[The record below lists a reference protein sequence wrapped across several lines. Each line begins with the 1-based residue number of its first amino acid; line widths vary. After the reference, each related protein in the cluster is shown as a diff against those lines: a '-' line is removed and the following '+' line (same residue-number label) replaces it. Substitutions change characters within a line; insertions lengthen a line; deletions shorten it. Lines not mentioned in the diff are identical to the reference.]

1 MSRPNGGLIT
11 ETNRQYYAGAQQ
23 FYIDSTGEGKT
34 FTSTFDTDLVFGGS
48 DPLAGNYNKNNFK
61 IFTSPNAN
69 VWTELTPINGSETGV
84 VVNATGVASTSVDL
98 TVYNQDIQAGMT
110 VTGLG
115 VDTGTTVLST
125 INPGTSVTGNAYV
138 PFITGNIGSI
148 LSGASVIMTTNIT
161 ANILA
166 LGGNAVVD
174 DPNPAGVGIWTDYTP
189 PTFVVSVS
197 TNAGVTT
204 VSWNKQQNATEN
216 GMLLRFQPAITGT
229 TTLTLSTYNAA
240 ILTGMGVSGP
250 YISSGTIVVS
260 NTSTGGRSVIV
271 LSKVMTQ
278 RPDSNGAYSFFKQE
292 ITLNKNATVVNTA
305 TLTFTSASPFTAIN
319 NIVTV
324 NIFLTAG
331 TYLKIQLNEDTMH
344 DNNGSYG
351 YSTLRDIIDNFLI
364 AYVGAGK
371 LIPSVKRSDVIFH
384 AKRGLQEFS
393 YDTLQS
399 IKSQEVSIP
408 SNLAIIIPQDF
419 VNYVRLSWIDELGVQ
434 HTIFPANT
442 LTSNP
447 YEMPVQ
453 DSTGVPTQDSIEEN
467 IEGTSIINERWAGT
481 DPARI
486 SGALMS
492 NQGDVADIYR
502 TMWGDGYTTWLG
514 QRYGMNPELSQRNG
528 WFTIDE
534 RRGMFTFTNNL
545 KNKIVLIEYISD
557 GNAYELDTRIPKMA
571 EEALYAHIIHAVL
584 SVSANVQ
591 EYIVRRFKQERSA
604 KLRNAKIRLSNLKL
618 DQIIQVMRG
627 KSKWLKF

>member
-98 TVYNQDIQAGMT
+98 TAYNQDIQAGMT

-331 TYLKIQLNEDTMH
+331 TYFFAVG
-344 DNNGSYG
+344 DNNSSNSSTYEVNFGNPVSALSSAVSDGEYG
-351 YSTLRDIIDNFLI
+351 AFEYSTTITGD
-364 AYVGAGK
+364 
-371 LIPSVKRSDVIFH
+371 SVSKTFK
-384 AKRGLQEFS
+384 ALNTK
-393 YDTLQS
+393 
-399 IKSQEVSIP
+399 
-408 SNLAIIIPQDF
+408 NLAEF
-419 VNYVRLSWIDELGVQ
+419 G
-434 HTIFPANT
+434 
-442 LTSNP
+442 
-447 YEMPVQ
+447 
-453 DSTGVPTQDSIEEN
+453 
-467 IEGTSIINERWAGT
+467 
-481 DPARI
+481 
-486 SGALMS
+486 
-492 NQGDVADIYR
+492 
-502 TMWGDGYTTWLG
+502 
-514 QRYGMNPELSQRNG
+514 
-528 WFTIDE
+528 
-534 RRGMFTFTNNL
+534 
-545 KNKIVLIEYISD
+545 
-557 GNAYELDTRIPKMA
+557 
-571 EEALYAHIIHAVL
+571 
-584 SVSANVQ
+584 
-591 EYIVRRFKQERSA
+591 
-604 KLRNAKIRLSNLKL
+604 
-618 DQIIQVMRG
+618 
-627 KSKWLKF
+627 